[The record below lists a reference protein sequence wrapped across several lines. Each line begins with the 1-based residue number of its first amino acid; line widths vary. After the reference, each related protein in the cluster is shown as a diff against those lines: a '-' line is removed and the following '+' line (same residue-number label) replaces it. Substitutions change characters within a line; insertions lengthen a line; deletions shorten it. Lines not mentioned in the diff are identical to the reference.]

1 MWDYLSI
8 NDQLSRKAQE
18 IIMKT
23 VIFPLI
29 ILLISVLISCGN
41 SSTGPSGPTGAGQY
55 YPLTIGNTWDLQLN
69 GTFTSDSLPL
79 EEISGE
85 ISWIIT
91 DDTTHSEDFLLFN
104 WQETSI
110 MEISISGQT
119 IFTDT
124 LIFVNYVTE
133 VDSVIRA
140 YNSPSASIYRIWMKY
155 PIAVGDWWYSD
166 PEFPSRIMTVLSVD
180 TSITV
185 PAGSFNECVY
195 IQQTEPEFPDSYVDY
210 FYAPGVGPIKYIVH
224 AELIQSVYH
233 SVAEMVEYS
242 VL

>member
-1 MWDYLSI
+1 
-8 NDQLSRKAQE
+8 
-18 IIMKT
+18 MKT
-23 VIFPLI
+23 LIFMLI
-29 ILLISVLISCGN
+29 TILILVMISCGN
-41 SSTGPSGPTGAGQY
+41 SSTGPSGSTGGEQY
-55 YPLTIGNTWDLQLN
+55 YPLTTGNTWDLQLS
-69 GTFTSDSLPL
+69 GTFTFDSLPL
-79 EEISGE
+79 QEISGE

-91 DDTTHSEDFLLFN
+91 GDTTHSEGFQLFN

-110 MEISISGQT
+110 REISIGGQT
-119 IFTDT
+119 ISTDT
-124 LIFVNYVTE
+124 LIFVNYVAE

-140 YNSPSASIYRIWMKY
+140 YHSPSSSIYRIWMKY
-155 PIAVGDWWYSD
+155 PLAIGDWWYSD
-166 PEFPSRIMTVLSVD
+166 PDFPSRIMTVLSVD

-210 FYAPGVGPIKYIVH
+210 YYAPGVGPVKYIVH
-224 AELIQSVYH
+224 TEFIQSVYH

>member
-1 MWDYLSI
+1 M
-8 NDQLSRKAQE
+8 AQE

-23 VIFPLI
+23 AIFPLI

-41 SSTGPSGPTGAGQY
+41 GSTGPSGPIGAVQF

-69 GTFTSDSLPL
+69 GIFTADSLPL
-79 EEISGE
+79 QEISGE

-91 DDTTHSEDFLLFN
+91 DDTTHSEGFQLFN

-110 MEISISGQT
+110 REISIGGQT
-119 IFTDT
+119 ISTDT
-124 LIFVNYVTE
+124 LIFVNYVAE

-140 YNSPSASIYRIWMKY
+140 YDSPSVSIYRIWMKY
-155 PIAVGDWWYSD
+155 PLAVGDWWWYSD

-195 IQQTEPEFPDSYVDY
+195 IRQTESELPDSYVDY
-210 FYAPGVGPIKYIVH
+210 FYAPGVGPVKYIVH
-224 AELIQSVYH
+224 IELIQSVYH
-233 SVAEMVEYS
+233 SLAEMVEYS